1 MTVATQKMTLEQFLA
16 YDDGTENRYELVD
29 GVPVNMGVEST
40 INGQIAVYLI
50 FVFAALGI
58 SQQCLGIKQKIEVN
72 STYASARDPDLIIHS
87 PGSCLAIKGRSEACL
102 FLNEPNPLIVIEIV
116 SPGPEST
123 DNYQR
128 DYEQKPKEY
137 ADRGIAEFWQV
148 DPSRSWVRIG
158 TLVDAA
164 YQFVI
169 YQGNQAIVSPTFAAL
184 QPTAAAI
191 LTAGDEPNL

>member
-1 MTVATQKMTLEQFLA
+1 MTVATQKRMTLEQFLT

-29 GVPVNMGVEST
+29 GVLVEMGVEST
-40 INGQIAVYLI
+40 INSQIAVHLI

-58 SQQCLGIKQKIEVN
+58 SQQCIGIKQKIEVK
-72 STYASARDPDLIIHS
+72 SAYASARDPDLIIHS
-87 PGSCLAIKGRSEACL
+87 QASCSAIKGRSEACL

-116 SPGPEST
+116 SPGTEST

-137 ADRGIAEFWQV
+137 SDRSIAEFWQV

-158 TLVDAA
+158 TLVDKS
-164 YQFVI
+164 YQFVT
-169 YQGNQAIVSPTFAAL
+169 YQGNRVIVSSTFAAL
-184 QPTAAAI
+184 QSTAAAI
-191 LTAGDEPNL
+191 LTAGDE